1 MTVSLQLL
9 DGGFE
14 IGVGFI
20 MTKARPMQV
29 QVRPGNNT
37 DGTPIEVKCNDFNNA
52 NAVAI
57 TTRQGGDADSRRFSV
72 TANRI
77 DKVMLEARS
86 WTESQSWWLSPLLAS
101 VQLSV
106 ALETPKE
113 AQDDCNAHAREKM
126 PTFSPAGGMS
136 QNAWDRLLKLT
147 QKYEGPVNFMYN
159 DRSSPNQLVTCGTG
173 YMIGTS
179 QKNNLVTPVT
189 GGKLLKSY
197 FVNPE
202 GQVPSDDEMIAD
214 LNAASNLPRRNI
226 PEKPYSNL
234 YDFAL
239 VTRLRMPW
247 PKVWEL
253 LADVM
258 RSKAAAVRAD
268 PAFANFAS
276 YPDAAK
282 VAVVSIQYGSWN
294 TQAYPVL
301 APCKEA
307 VKAQDWARAAAD
319 YKDPGWDK
327 GKGQEHVALFKE
339 AAAAVA
345 PKPAL

>member
-1 MTVSLQLL
+1 MTASLQLL

-14 IGVGFI
+14 IGGGFT
-20 MTKARPMQV
+20 MTRARPLQV

-37 DGTPIEVKCNDFNNA
+37 DGTPIEVKCNDYNTP
-52 NAVAI
+52 NAVAT
-57 TTRQGGDADSRRFSV
+57 TTRQGGDGDSRRFSV
-72 TANRI
+72 TASRI
-77 DKVMLEARS
+77 NKVMLEARP
-86 WTESQSWWLSPLLAS
+86 WKESQNWFLSPLLAS
-101 VQLSV
+101 VELSV
-106 ALETPKE
+106 AVETPRE
-113 AQDDCNAHAREKM
+113 AQDNCNAHAREKM
-126 PTFSPAGGMS
+126 PTFSPGAGMS
-136 QNAWDRLLKLT
+136 QSAWDRLLQLT

-159 DRSSPNQLVTCGTG
+159 DRSSPQLVTCGTG
-173 YMIGTS
+173 YMIGNS
-179 QKNNLVTPVT
+179 QKNNLATPVAA
-189 GGKLLKSY
+189 GKLLKSY
-197 FVNPE
+197 FLNAD
-202 GQVPSDDEMIAD
+202 GQVPSDDEMLYD

-234 YDFAL
+234 YEFAL
-239 VTRLRMPW
+239 ITRLRMPW

-253 LADVM
+253 LSDVM
-258 RSKAAAVRAD
+258 RTKAAAVRAD

-282 VAVVSIQYGSWN
+282 IAVVSIQYGSWN

-319 YKDPGWDK
+319 YKDPGWDQH
-327 GKGQEHVALFKE
+327 KGQEHIALFKE

-345 PKPAL
+345 PKAAP